1 MQPQNPYDFI
11 MDPSKLKQPAGPN
24 NSKNKIVVMIALGLV
39 MITVLVIGF
48 VFITSI
54 GKADNEDLISLR
66 AEQTELLR
74 IMDIGKK
81 DLTDSSLKNRLTS
94 MQAFVSSDG
103 VILDNLLNKRGVSV
117 TKEQLISKKD
127 SDVDDA
133 LEKAKQEGS
142 LDAKMLEVVSDISN
156 SYYKTLKDSL
166 ATATTKIE
174 KDLLNTLIANIEAS
188 ATN

>member
-1 MQPQNPYDFI
+1 M
-11 MDPSKLKQPAGPN
+11 
-24 NSKNKIVVMIALGLV
+24 
-39 MITVLVIGF
+39 
-48 VFITSI
+48 
-54 GKADNEDLISLR
+54 
-66 AEQTELLR
+66 
-74 IMDIGKK
+74 
-81 DLTDSSLKNRLTS
+81 
-94 MQAFVSSDG
+94 
-103 VILDNLLNKRGVSV
+103 NKRGVSV